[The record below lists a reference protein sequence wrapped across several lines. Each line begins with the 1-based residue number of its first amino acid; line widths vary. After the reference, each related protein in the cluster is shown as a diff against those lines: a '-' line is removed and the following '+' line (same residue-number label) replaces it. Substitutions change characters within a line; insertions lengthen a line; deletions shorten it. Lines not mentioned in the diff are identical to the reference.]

1 MCAAAAVPL
10 PLRDAAPCSGIP
22 HYTRQSAFHDRRF
35 SALKA
40 DEVPQLTIAL
50 SVLHDFE
57 LCMSVLHDFELCTRA
72 PPVGSIL
79 CCVALTCYLVC
90 RVI

>member
-1 MCAAAAVPL
+1 MCAAAAAPL
-10 PLRDAAPCSGIP
+10 PPRDAAPYSGIP

-57 LCMSVLHDFELCTRA
+57 LCTRA

-79 CCVALTCYLVC
+79 CCVLLTCYLVC